1 MSTAND
7 ELIKKS
13 NEAFRVQIKDL
24 SKESLLEIVKNYK
37 LLLNQLDE
45 YNGGL
50 LKNLIEIAEINIKK
64 RGDS

>member
-1 MSTAND
+1 MSTPNE
-7 ELIKKS
+7 ELIKVS
-13 NEAFRVQIKDL
+13 NEAFRTQIKDL

-37 LLLNQLDE
+37 LLLKQLDE

-64 RGDS
+64 RDDS

>member
-13 NEAFRVQIKDL
+13 NEAFRIQIKDL
-24 SKESLLEIVKNYK
+24 SEESLLEIVKNYK

-50 LKNLIEIAEINIKK
+50 LKNLIEIAEINIQK

>member
-1 MSTAND
+1 MSSAND

-13 NEAFRVQIKDL
+13 NESFREQIKNL

-64 RGDS
+64 RADS

>member
-1 MSTAND
+1 MSTPND
-7 ELIKKS
+7 ELIKVS
-13 NEAFRVQIKDL
+13 NEAFRTQIKDL

-37 LLLNQLDE
+37 LLLKQLDE

-64 RGDS
+64 RDDS

>member
-1 MSTAND
+1 MSSAND

-13 NEAFRVQIKDL
+13 NESFREQIKDL

-64 RGDS
+64 RADS